1 MQLGK
6 NFVKSHK
13 NLKIQAKGGIISSN
27 STNIIHI
34 WEHCEKASPSA
45 LSQPRW
51 IDTATTGT
59 RHGENQFKIVLGYF
73 KIRISNKA
81 ATIAHGN
88 AQI

>member
-1 MQLGK
+1 M
-6 NFVKSHK
+6 KSHK
-13 NLKIQAKGGIISSN
+13 NLKIQAKGEKISSN
-27 STNIIHI
+27 RTNIFHI

-73 KIRISNKA
+73 KIRTS
-81 ATIAHGN
+81 TIAHGN